1 MDTELKLLHW
11 RDGQTKAERL
21 CAGILLLESFSG
33 VDPQCPLGGP
43 DGIKDVIC
51 EKNNWKYIGAAYFAV
66 SEKTFIDIKK
76 KFEGDLLG
84 VNKND
89 VDGIIFLTNQ
99 KLSPGERKTLIT
111 LAEAKD
117 AKAIIYHRERIR
129 VILDNPQGFAHR
141 LEYLGIDMS
150 REEQLSFFSQW
161 DNIFSQ
167 KLQEQSEYIIT
178 SISKKME
185 ILVGRSSEIIEDIGS
200 MVMSTMSTVSSLAA
214 TAQHSA
220 KSGFFIP
227 EGYYAT
233 KNLTSSMLCTFHNAI
248 CYEHV
253 NATEMGKFRTAQVWI
268 GSVQSS
274 QFDAIYTPPAP
285 ELVQGL
291 IDELLEDWRSNYLQL
306 EKSND
311 KNEIIEKIT
320 NFHHGFVKIHP
331 FLDGNGRLARYL
343 LMLQASELLGIERW
357 VTLEDKKVYFNAL
370 NDADNG
376 NLESLQR
383 VITQAIYGVEE
394 SDG

>member
-21 CAGILLLESFSG
+21 CADILLLESFSG

-51 EKNNWKYIGAAYFAV
+51 EKNNWKYIGAAYFPV
-66 SEKTFIDIKK
+66 SEKQFKEIKK

-84 VNKND
+84 VEKNK

-99 KLSPGERKTLIT
+99 KLSPGEREKLIKI
-111 LAEAKD
+111 ADKCS
-117 AKAIIYHRERIR
+117 AKALIYHRERIR
-129 VILDNPQGFAHR
+129 VLLDNPQGFAHR

-150 REEQLSFFSQW
+150 KEEQLSFFSQW
-161 DNIFSQ
+161 NNIFSQ

-178 SISKKME
+178 SLSKKME
-185 ILVGRSSEIIEDIGS
+185 NIVSNNSDVLEDMGS
-200 MVMSTMSTVSSLAA
+200 MIMATMSTVSNISAPQ
-214 TAQHSA
+214 QHSQ
-220 KSGFFIP
+220 KSNFFIP

-248 CYEHV
+248 CYDHV
-253 NATEMGKFRTAQVWI
+253 NSSEMGKLRTAQVWI
-268 GSVQSS
+268 GTA
-274 QFDAIYTPPAP
+274 DPDTAIYTPPP
-285 ELVQGL
+285 PEKVQELV
-291 IDELLEDWRSNYLQL
+291 DNLLENWRSNYTQL
-306 EKSND
+306 VESN
-311 KNEIIEKIT
+311 NRTEILTEIT
-320 NFHHGFVKIHP
+320 KFHHGFVMIHP

-357 VTLEDKKVYFNAL
+357 ITLDDKKTYFDAL
-370 NDADNG
+370 SEADSG
-376 NLESLQR
+376 TLSSLQR

-394 SDG
+394 SNG